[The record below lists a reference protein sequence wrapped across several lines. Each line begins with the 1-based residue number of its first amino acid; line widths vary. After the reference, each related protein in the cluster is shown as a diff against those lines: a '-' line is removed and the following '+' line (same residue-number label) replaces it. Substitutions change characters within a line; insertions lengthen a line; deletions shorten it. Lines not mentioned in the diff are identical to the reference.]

1 MVDISPP
8 APPRLERT
16 RSPFKPAIHTLF
28 QRKRPAWPI
37 AIMRILF
44 GLVVFGWTATMAVDV
59 GSLLGSDALVP
70 IEFASQ
76 GGWNWFAL
84 ESTGAVWVAIGVLL
98 IASVAITL
106 GWRPTEWLVLTFV
119 LLVAVQRRNPVILNS
134 GDVLLRNFAL
144 ILAFMPTGAALSLD
158 RWRRHGRGALWT
170 APNVAPWGLRLIQLQ
185 LCVVYFFAFWSKG
198 GDLWHNGTA
207 VSTVFRID
215 DITRFGSPGWLT
227 TNVVLIGLFT
237 WGTLAIELALT
248 TLLWAR
254 RLRPVLIGLGLLL
267 HFFIDVFV
275 LVGFFGPL
283 MMIGLLSFA
292 DADWLERRIATRR
305 ARPQLA

>member
-1 MVDISPP
+1 MEVLFTLKLMV
-8 APPRLERT
+8 
-16 RSPFKPAIHTLF
+16 
-28 QRKRPAWPI
+28 
-37 AIMRILF
+37 
-44 GLVVFGWTATMAVDV
+44 
-59 GSLLGSDALVP
+59 
-70 IEFASQ
+70 
-76 GGWNWFAL
+76 NY
-84 ESTGAVWVAIGVLL
+84 GVQVL
-98 IASVAITL
+98 I
-106 GWRPTEWLVLTFV
+106 F
-119 LLVAVQRRNPVILNS
+119 
-134 GDVLLRNFAL
+134 
-144 ILAFMPTGAALSLD
+144 FMPTGAALSVD

-170 APNVAPWGLRLIQLQ
+170 APDVAPWGLRLIQLQ

-227 TNVVLIGLFT
+227 TNVALIGLFT

-254 RLRPVLIGLGLLL
+254 RLRPVLIGLGFLL

-292 DADWLERRIATRR
+292 DADWLERRIAARR
-305 ARPQLA
+305 ATPQPA